1 MSGIFSLFG
10 KALLLFEEIFFCEFF
25 VGIHQVTIFVPLS
38 VVDRSRVCHARSCQH
53 LLDLFLGL
61 LGGSLFG
68 CLGRSLELLSLGLSI
83 LGVLGFERSGVFLL
97 LLLSL

>member
-1 MSGIFSLFG
+1 
-10 KALLLFEEIFFCEFF
+10 
-25 VGIHQVTIFVPLS
+25 
-38 VVDRSRVCHARSCQH
+38 
-53 LLDLFLGL
+53 LDLFLGL